1 MRKNYPLLPEGKH
14 PERVLE
20 AVKHDIRKY
29 MKRER
34 RVPLPEGTDFWDFD
48 CRLGTDKDSAETL
61 HVAELTARLDAL
73 AKSGAASCYVELL
86 AKPGHWQRRAP
97 GAVAGAGAAGAVGAV
112 GAAGVTGAA
121 GAADASPAAAEPEA
135 PSPSEAAG
143 TPEGEA

>member
-1 MRKNYPLLPEGKH
+1 VRKTYPLRPEGKH

-48 CRLGTDKDSAETL
+48 CRLGTDKDSAEAL

-73 AKSGAASCYVELL
+73 AKSGAANCYVELL

-97 GAVAGAGAAGAVGAV
+97 GAEGAEGAARAAGASV
-112 GAAGVTGAA
+112 VTGAA
-121 GAADASPAAAEPEA
+121 SAADASPAAAEPEA
-135 PSPSEAAG
+135 PSPGEGAG
-143 TPEGEA
+143 TPESEA